1 MSEATLFIPDISG
14 FTNFV
19 KSSEIDHSKHIIEE
33 LIHIIITHGKKN
45 FELAEVEG
53 DAVFFYKEVLVTP
66 ECLISNAKQIFIA
79 FHQHLLNYEYDRIC
93 ECGACTKAVNLGLKF
108 IAHSGDIRL
117 ANYGTGK
124 AKPYGDAVITV
135 HRLLKNEVPS
145 DQYVLLTDH
154 LLSNFEFQL
163 DGKGTL
169 QDGLQGKIPF
179 KFLNIDHWEAEAV
192 IDKKEFKRAKVDL
205 EVNASDEIKMEPSP
219 LYCFITE
226 FKYRHLW
233 NKEATKIIY
242 DQEEINRSGSEHF
255 CVVNGKDLFFDTIK
269 IEHEKGLAYGEILKN
284 PAPFKYLETNFLL
297 SDAVSGWSQLN
308 VIIRVSLRW
317 KFQKLILPFIR
328 REMKAHAD
336 KIIQSIREAVN
347 KIPIEDLAV

>member
-19 KSSEIDHSKHIIEE
+19 KSNEIDHGKHIIEE

-53 DAVFFYKEVLVTP
+53 DAVFFYKEVLFTP
-66 ECLISNAKQIFIA
+66 ECLIGNAKQIFIA
-79 FHQHLLNYEYDRIC
+79 FHKHLLNYEYDRIC
-93 ECGACTKAVNLGLKF
+93 ECGACTTAVNLGIKF

-135 HRLLKNEVPS
+135 HRLLKNEVPLN
-145 DQYVLLTDH
+145 QYVLLTDH
-154 LLSNFEFQL
+154 LLSNFEFPL

-169 QDGLQGKIPF
+169 QDSSLGEIPF
-179 KFLNIDHWEAEAV
+179 KFLDINHWETEAV

-205 EVNASDEIKMEPSP
+205 EVDASGEIEMEPSS
-219 LYCFITE
+219 LYRFITE

-233 NKEATKIIY
+233 NKKATKITY

-255 CVVNGKDLFFDTIK
+255 CVINGKGLFFDTVK
-269 IEHEKGLAYGEILKN
+269 LEHEKGLAYGEILKN
-284 PAPFKYLETNFLL
+284 PAPFKYLEINFLL
-297 SDAVSGWSQLN
+297 SKAASSRSQLK
-308 VIIRVSLRW
+308 VIIKVSLRW

-328 REMKAHAD
+328 RRMKAEAGQ
-336 KIIQSIREAVN
+336 IIQSIREAARI
-347 KIPIEDLAV
+347 IPSEDPAA